1 MLFVGS
7 PEKIAAASP
16 LPDTESV
23 GSFQQHAPR
32 EVIQLALS
40 AANAIGDGLYGVD
53 IKTVNGQHV
62 LMEVNDNPNID
73 RGVEDAVLGDEL
85 YHRIMK
91 VFRTRVDAGK
101 QFKPAG

>member
-1 MLFVGS
+1 M
-7 PEKIAAASP
+7 K
-16 LPDTESV
+16 
-23 GSFQQHAPR
+23 
-32 EVIQLALS
+32 

-53 IKTVNGQHV
+53 IKTVNGRHV
-62 LMEVNDNPNID
+62 LIEVNDNPNID

-85 YHRIMK
+85 YDRIMK